1 MQINPQ
7 DNNWLNQTGTLVRLI
22 PKNQEAKMI
31 ITQQSHHWSIRPLPK
46 LLREPYLQDVMQG
59 WLYLRSMLH
68 HQRFVHV
75 LNDRLFDVVF
85 ETKDSVMA
93 KRPIM
98 PQPSQAKGNANV

>member
-22 PKNQEAKMI
+22 PKNQEAEMI

-46 LLREPYLQDVMQG
+46 LLREPYLHDVMQG

-68 HQRFVHV
+68 HHRFVHV

-85 ETKDSVMA
+85 ETYDTASSKDGGLSAPYAM
-93 KRPIM
+93 
-98 PQPSQAKGNANV
+98 KGIANV